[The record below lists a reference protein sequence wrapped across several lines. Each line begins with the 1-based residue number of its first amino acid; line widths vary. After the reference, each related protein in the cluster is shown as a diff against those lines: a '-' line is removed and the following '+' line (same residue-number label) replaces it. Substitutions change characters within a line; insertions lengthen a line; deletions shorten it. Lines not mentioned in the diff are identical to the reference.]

1 MKIRFASP
9 LLLFALAIGFLTAT
23 QTNTATAQSA
33 VLAEIYGRGVHAY
46 NAGNYSQAYELLSMA
61 IDNNIRDPRAY
72 YFRGLAA
79 NASGMG
85 YAEGDWQTGAELEA
99 RGGDSRSIG
108 RALSRIQGSQRLKLE
123 LIREKARLQ
132 ALATGAARSQI
143 RSNELSAQGQP
154 AAQGQPS
161 APSRAPAMQ
170 RGATPPPAPAS
181 DDNPFADDL
190 AAEDAVVESN
200 DAFEGAMDNPLATEA
215 APADASAAP
224 ADGGASPFDAG
235 DTPADPFAPAGD
247 SDPFAPAGDD
257 DPFSGF

>member
-23 QTNTATAQSA
+23 QTNTSHAQSA

-46 NAGNYSQAYELLSMA
+46 NAGNYSKAYELLSMA

-85 YAEGDWQTGAELEA
+85 YAEGDWQMGADLEA

-108 RALSRIQGSQRLKLE
+108 QALSRVQGSQRLKLE
-123 LIREKARLQ
+123 SIREKARLQ
-132 ALATGAARSQI
+132 ALASGVARSNV
-143 RSNELSAQGQP
+143 RAGELGMSAQP
-154 AAQGQPS
+154 APVRPTPGANPGL
-161 APSRAPAMQ
+161 Q
-170 RGATPPPAPAS
+170 RTATPPPTPGA

-190 AAEDAVVESN
+190 ASEDPVVESN
-200 DAFEGAMDNPLATEA
+200 DAFEGAMDNPLATETAPADAAA
-215 APADASAAP
+215 APADA
-224 ADGGASPFDAG
+224 GGSPFDG
-235 DTPADPFAPAGD
+235 GGADASNPFAPSGD
-247 SDPFAPAGDD
+247 ANPFGAGDD
-257 DPFSGF
+257 DPFKDF

>member
-23 QTNTATAQSA
+23 QTNTATAQYA

-46 NAGNYSQAYELLSMA
+46 NAGNYSKSYELLSMA

-79 NASGMG
+79 SAGG
-85 YAEGDWQTGAELEA
+85 IGDAESDWQMGAELEA
-99 RGGDSRSIG
+99 RGGDARSIG
-108 RALSRIQGSQRLKLE
+108 RALSRVQGEQRLKLE

-132 ALATGAARSQI
+132 ALATGAVRSQI
-143 RSNELSAQGQP
+143 RSDELSAQGR
-154 AAQGQPS
+154 PS
-161 APSRAPAMQ
+161 APSRAPAMQPPAMQ

-190 AAEDAVVESN
+190 ADEAPVVEAN
-200 DAFEGAMDNPLATEA
+200 DALEGAMDNPLATEA
-215 APADASAAP
+215 ADPDASAAP

-235 DTPADPFAPAGD
+235 AAPDDPFAPAGD
-247 SDPFAPAGDD
+247 TDPFAPAGDD

>member
-1 MKIRFASP
+1 M
-9 LLLFALAIGFLTAT
+9 AIGFLTTA
-23 QTNTATAQSA
+23 QTNTASAQSA

-46 NAGNYSQAYELLSMA
+46 NAGNYSKAYELLSMA

-79 NASGMG
+79 SASGMG
-85 YAEGDWQTGAELEA
+85 YAEGDWQMGAELEA
-99 RGGDSRSIG
+99 RGGDARSIG
-108 RALSRIQGSQRLKLE
+108 RSLSRIQGSQRLKLE
-123 LIREKARLQ
+123 LVREKARLQ

-143 RSNELSAQGQP
+143 RSNELSSQGQP
-154 AAQGQPS
+154 AAPS
-161 APSRAPAMQ
+161 QAPKMQ

-190 AAEDAVVESN
+190 AGEDAVVESN
-200 DAFEGAMDNPLATEA
+200 DALEGAMDNPLATEA

-224 ADGGASPFDAG
+224 ADAGTSPFDGGAAP
-235 DTPADPFAPAGD
+235 TDPFAPAGD
-247 SDPFAPAGDD
+247 GDPFAPAGDD